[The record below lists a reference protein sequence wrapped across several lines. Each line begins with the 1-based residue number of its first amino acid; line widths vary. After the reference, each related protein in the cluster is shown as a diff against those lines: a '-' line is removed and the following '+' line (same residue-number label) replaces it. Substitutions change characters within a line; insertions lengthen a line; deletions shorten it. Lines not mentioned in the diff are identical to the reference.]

1 MVSVCAG
8 GVSVA
13 RPGVV
18 GGLGALKN
26 HKVFVDKGA
35 GIEDARRKGEAAHER
50 RRGGASP
57 ISTPVFGVEV
67 GVSCA
72 PGAMSMDMA
81 LLSFA
86 PAPGAMS
93 MDMALLSCAPGGMSM
108 DMALLSCAPVPCQW
122 TWHY

>member
-26 HKVFVDKGA
+26 HKVFVDKGT
-35 GIEDARRKGEAAHER
+35 GIGDAWRKGEAAHER
-50 RRGGASP
+50 RRGGAIP
-57 ISTPVFGVEV
+57 ISTSVFGAEV

-81 LLSFA
+81 LLS
-86 PAPGAMS
+86 
-93 MDMALLSCAPGGMSM
+93 
-108 DMALLSCAPVPCQW
+108 CAPVPCLQISFL
-122 TWHY
+122 

>member
-8 GVSVA
+8 GVTVA

-35 GIEDARRKGEAAHER
+35 GIEDAWRKGEAAHER
-50 RRGGASP
+50 RRGGVSP

-67 GVSCA
+67 GVSC
-72 PGAMSMDMA
+72 
-81 LLSFA
+81 
-86 PAPGAMS
+86 APGAMS

-108 DMALLSCAPVPCQW
+108 DMALLSCAPGAMSMDMALLSFAPGED
-122 TWHY
+122 

>member
-8 GVSVA
+8 GVTVA

-35 GIEDARRKGEAAHER
+35 GIEDAWRKGEAAHER
-50 RRGGASP
+50 RRGGVSP

-72 PGAMSMDMA
+72 PGGMSMDMA
-81 LLSFA
+81 LLNF
-86 PAPGAMS
+86 APGA
-93 MDMALLSCAPGGMSM
+93 MSM

>member
-1 MVSVCAG
+1 MVVSVCAG

-13 RPGVV
+13 RPGLV

-35 GIEDARRKGEAAHER
+35 GIEDAWRKGEAAHER

-57 ISTPVFGVEV
+57 ISTSVFGVEV

-81 LLSFA
+81 LLSC
-86 PAPGAMS
+86 APGAMS
-93 MDMALLSCAPGGMSM
+93 TDF
-108 DMALLSCAPVPCQW
+108 VFV
-122 TWHY
+122 TWIHSRCEVTTTRFEAQDGLQPSSPSL